1 MNKGNIIIWII
12 SVLILI
18 HSCSTNE
25 DNKSE
30 KEFISEITTIST
42 TFDEDSFENSDYLE
56 LLISLRICDPSLPD
70 QSPLVA
76 GVAPCSPK
84 YFAFYPYN
92 HKRDINDAF
101 ILQIRKGVNNFNA
114 RRMLIFTREN
124 SGLVK
129 MNGAVGYLSE
139 RRSNPNGIDDLVVG
153 IVDNVAGEYYR
164 YDVLLQYENG
174 KYHFVEALG
183 DIEGSFENNPEL
195 KKAATKEIEQRITQK
210 KLLF

>member
-1 MNKGNIIIWII
+1 MNKTI
-12 SVLILI
+12 SKLIVLITFLASACTEE
-18 HSCSTNE
+18 HRE
-25 DNKSE
+25 KDSE
-30 KEFISEITTIST
+30 EFNQKITKVTT
-42 TFDEDSFENSDYLE
+42 TFEEETFEDPSYLE
-56 LLISLRICDPSLPD
+56 LLISLRICDPSLPNNG
-70 QSPLVA
+70 PLIN

-92 HKRDINDAF
+92 HNRDISDAF
-101 ILQIRKGVNNFNA
+101 ILQVRKGVNHFNA

-129 MNGAVGYLSE
+129 MNGAVGYLAE

-183 DIEGSFENNPEL
+183 DIEGSFENDPDL
-195 KKAATKEIEQRITQK
+195 KTAATKEIGVRIEQK

>member
-1 MNKGNIIIWII
+1 MNRQSCK
-12 SVLILI
+12 LILLL
-18 HSCSTNE
+18 SLLATACTE
-25 DNKSE
+25 DI
-30 KEFISEITTIST
+30 KEENTEVFSQEITPVST
-42 TFDEDSFENSDYLE
+42 TFEDESFEDSRYLE
-56 LLISLRICDPSLPD
+56 LLLSLRICDPSLPD
-70 QSPLVA
+70 QSPLID

-92 HKRDINDAF
+92 HNRDISDAF
-101 ILQIRKGVNNFNA
+101 ILQIRKGVNQFNA

-129 MNGAVGYLSE
+129 MNGAVGYLAE
-139 RRSNPNGIDDLVVG
+139 RRSSPNGIDDLVVG

-164 YDVLLQYENG
+164 YDVLLRYENG

-183 DIEGSFENNPEL
+183 DIEGSFENDPDL
-195 KKAATKEIEQRITQK
+195 KAAATREIGLRIEQK